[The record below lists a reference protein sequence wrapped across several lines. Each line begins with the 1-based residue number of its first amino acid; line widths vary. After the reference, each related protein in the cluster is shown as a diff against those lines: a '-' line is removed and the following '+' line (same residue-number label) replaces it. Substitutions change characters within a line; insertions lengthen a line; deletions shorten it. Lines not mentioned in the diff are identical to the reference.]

1 VFFGCLTLCQGLD
14 FPGGPRQLKG
24 VQDQARHRS
33 GNLVLDL
40 LHAIRGDIASLKSNA
55 AELKERVGL
64 LEAQDASISR
74 GLDRVGGDAEQIKR
88 RLDLVGAKGG

>member
-1 VFFGCLTLCQGLD
+1 MFFDCLTLCQGLD
-14 FPGGPRQLKG
+14 FPGGPRQLTG
-24 VQDQARHRS
+24 VQDQARHWS
-33 GNLVLDL
+33 CNLVLDL
-40 LHAIRGDIASLKSNA
+40 LHAIRGDIASLKTNA

-74 GLDRVGGDAEQIKR
+74 GLDRVGGDVEQIKR